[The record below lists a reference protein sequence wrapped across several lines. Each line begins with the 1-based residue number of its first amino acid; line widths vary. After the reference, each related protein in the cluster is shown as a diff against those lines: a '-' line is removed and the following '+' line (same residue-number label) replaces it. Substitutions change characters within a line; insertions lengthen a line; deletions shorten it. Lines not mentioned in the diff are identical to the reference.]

1 MPGARTSD
9 DLRTARLLASRA
21 AVGNF
26 AYAGVSLLVGTI
38 IAIWRVDPWAW
49 AGLTAAA
56 ALFGLWRRA
65 LCRRVESRFPRDPD
79 RWTRHF
85 RLASLGLAVSWA
97 GLVAVVTL
105 RYGVGAELLLVLLGT
120 AGLGGGIISAL
131 SADLSLALP
140 VLAAILGLPALA
152 ALALPPPQNLQVSV
166 MLAVYLVYC
175 ASQAR
180 VQNRQQRAEAAAA
193 DLLEQRSRELAVAKH
208 QAEAANEA
216 KSLFLANMSHEIR
229 TPINGLL
236 GMTELALSAG
246 VTPEQREY
254 LELARHSGRNLL
266 ALVNDV
272 LDYSRIEAGQL
283 QLDPQDTDVRALIG
297 RTVDALVV
305 GNAGLRVPVTW
316 RVEDSVPA
324 CCSLDPLRLR
334 QVLTNL
340 LGNAIKFTR
349 RGSIEVSLRGEPRD
363 QGSRWLVGE
372 VTDTGIGI
380 PADKLGAIFGT
391 FSQADS
397 SFAREF
403 GGAGLGLAITR
414 QLVELMGGDISVSST
429 PGQGSTFTF
438 RIAAGCAWAREA
450 AAGGRDVA
458 DGAASELPPL
468 DVLVVED
475 NVVNSRFVEKL
486 LERRGHRVRVAAN
499 GRLGV
504 AASAEREWDLILMDV
519 QMPEMDGLA
528 ATRAIRRRE
537 EGSSTRVPIVAL
549 TAHASAEDR
558 ERCLAAGMD
567 DYLTKP
573 LRVPLLDAILEHHAG
588 RKVGVPA

>member
-1 MPGARTSD
+1 MSRSQAKD
-9 DLRTARLLASRA
+9 DVRIARLLASRA

-26 AYAGVSLLVGTI
+26 AYAGVSLLVGTM

-49 AGLTAAA
+49 VALTAASA
-56 ALFGLWRRA
+56 AFGLWRRA
-65 LCRRVESRFPRDPD
+65 LCRGVESRYPRDPD
-79 RWTRHF
+79 RWAREF
-85 RLASLGLAVSWA
+85 RLASLGLALAWS
-97 GLVAVVTL
+97 GLVTVVIL
-105 RYGVGAELLLVLLGT
+105 RYGVGTELVLVLLGT

-140 VLAAILGLPALA
+140 VVAAMLGLPALT
-152 ALALPPPQNLQVSV
+152 ALALPSPQDLQVSV
-166 MLAVYLVYC
+166 MLAVYLAYC

-180 VQNRQQRAEAAAA
+180 VQNRQLRAEAAAA

-254 LELARHSGRNLL
+254 LELARHSGRSLL

-272 LDYSRIEAGQL
+272 LDYSRIEAGHL
-283 QLDPQDTDVRALIG
+283 QLDPQDTDVRALVG
-297 RTVDALVV
+297 RSVEMLVV
-305 GNAGLRVPVTW
+305 GSSGLRVPVTW
-316 RVEDSVPA
+316 SVEDSVPTV
-324 CCSLDPLRLR
+324 CSLDPLRLR

-349 RGSIEVSLRGEPRD
+349 SGRIEVSLRGEPRD
-363 QGSRWLVGE
+363 EASRWLVGQ
-372 VTDTGIGI
+372 VADTGIGI
-380 PADKLGAIFGT
+380 PPDKQGAIFGT
-391 FSQADS
+391 FSQADC

-414 QLVELMGGDISVSST
+414 QLVELMGGDIQVRST

-438 RIAAGCAWAREA
+438 RVAAGCARAREP
-450 AAGGRDVA
+450 AAGGRVA
-458 DGAASELPPL
+458 AEGTPGALPPL

-486 LERRGHRVRVAAN
+486 LERRGHRVRVAVN

-504 AASAEREWDLILMDV
+504 EASAEREWDLVLMDV
-519 QMPEMDGLA
+519 QMPEM
-528 ATRAIRRRE
+528 
-537 EGSSTRVPIVAL
+537 
-549 TAHASAEDR
+549 
-558 ERCLAAGMD
+558 
-567 DYLTKP
+567 
-573 LRVPLLDAILEHHAG
+573 
-588 RKVGVPA
+588 